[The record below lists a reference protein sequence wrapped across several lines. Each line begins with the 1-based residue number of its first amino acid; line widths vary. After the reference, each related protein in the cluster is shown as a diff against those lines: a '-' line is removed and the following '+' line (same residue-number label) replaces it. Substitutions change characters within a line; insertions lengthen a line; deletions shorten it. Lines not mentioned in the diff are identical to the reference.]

1 MSKARTAGIT
11 LAVSRELW
19 FPFVAVL
26 FRLGCPTHLIVF
38 RFADA
43 FFEHLRTLAPSLG
56 IFIFSEGICCLSAGR
71 TRHGIPT
78 LRFGYGFPTF
88 FLRIRFRF
96 SRQLTFCLLIIGL
109 RRFGRRMTVNRG
121 QLART
126 GFNHR
131 RRHRPDASSVLHYN
145 TFVQRI
151 FSHNLI
157 SSYSYLLELR
167 DEHSDERRREH
178 HSLF

>member
-11 LAVSRELW
+11 IAVSRELW
-19 FPFVAVL
+19 FPF
-26 FRLGCPTHLIVF
+26 
-38 RFADA
+38 
-43 FFEHLRTLAPSLG
+43 LG

-126 GFNHR
+126 GFSHR